1 MLMNFL
7 RRNRQ
12 PSASASVAKERLQV
26 ILARENVDRNGP
38 DYLPALR
45 QDILA
50 VIAKYVHVDQD
61 NIKVTLDREGNREIL
76 ELNVLL
82 PGDGNRKVA
91 RL

>member
-1 MLMNFL
+1 MSLL
-7 RRNRQ
+7 RRVRQ
-12 PSASASVAKERLQV
+12 PSASAAVAKERLQV
-26 ILARENVDRNGP
+26 ILARENVDRDGP

-76 ELNVLL
+76 ELNVTL
-82 PGDGNRKVA
+82 PGDNKERKSA
-91 RL
+91 RR